1 MAQRSLSALFCCS
14 YSVQWHHRPSCPK
27 TLRRVSRRRSSR
39 HLSMQKNTLITA
51 TPRIYPRMFLLN
63 LRYFLTAPESSSYQK
78 ILEIVHHT
86 EGNRY
91 GYQWAAPIFD
101 GSRTPVTAWHA
112 GTARDLRTY
121 LASEETDL

>member
-1 MAQRSLSALFCCS
+1 
-14 YSVQWHHRPSCPK
+14 
-27 TLRRVSRRRSSR
+27 
-39 HLSMQKNTLITA
+39 MQKNTLITA
-51 TPRIYPRMFLLN
+51 TPRIYSRMFP
-63 LRYFLTAPESSSYQK
+63 F
-78 ILEIVHHT
+78 HHA

-91 GYQWAAPIFD
+91 GYQWAVPIFD